1 MEQLIAHLIGD
12 FWLQNDWMAINK
24 KKSFMVALYHS
35 FLYTLPFLFITQSIP
50 ALLVIWLTHAVI
62 DGTEVVKKLNQVKNG
77 CFQTEDGYKPSRPD
91 HIRHW
96 LLIFQ
101 DNTLHLLINFLAI
114 KFL

>member
-12 FWLQNDWMAINK
+12 FWLQNDWMAVNK
-24 KKSFMVALYHS
+24 KKVFPIAILHSMIYTIPFILITRSILAL
-35 FLYTLPFLFITQSIP
+35 
-50 ALLVIWLTHAVI
+50 AVICITHAII
-62 DGTEVVKKLNQVKNG
+62 DGTEIVKRLNQVKNG
-77 CFQTEDGYKPSRPD
+77 YYLTDDGYKASRPD

-114 KFL
+114 TYL